1 MSESNWEFFSRE
13 ELACRG
19 TGECN
24 MDENF
29 MEKLVTLRTAYDN
42 PMILSSAYR
51 SPEHN
56 ANIGGAKN
64 SPHIYGKAVDV
75 LCYGRD
81 AYNLLSLA
89 LQLGFTGIGISQ
101 KGDVSKR
108 FIHIDTMERSD
119 IHMRPTLWSY

>member
-1 MSESNWEFFSRE
+1 MAKNNWEFFSHT

-19 TGECN
+19 TGECA
-24 MDENF
+24 MDADF
-29 MEKLVTLRTAYDN
+29 MDKLVALRKAYDK
-42 PMILSSAYR
+42 PMILTSAYR

-75 LCYGRD
+75 LCYGTD
-81 AYNLLSLA
+81 AYNLITNA
-89 LQLGFTGIGISQ
+89 IGLGFTGIGISQ
-101 KGDVSKR
+101 KGDILKR

-119 IHMRPTLWSY
+119 VHIRPTVWSY